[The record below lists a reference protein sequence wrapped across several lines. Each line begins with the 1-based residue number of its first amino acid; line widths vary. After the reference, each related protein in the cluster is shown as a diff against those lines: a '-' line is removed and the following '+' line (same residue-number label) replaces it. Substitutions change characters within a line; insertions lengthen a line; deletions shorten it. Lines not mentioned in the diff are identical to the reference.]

1 MSISD
6 IIAVSIAVS
15 DSAPKAPAFDTPLIV
30 AKAPYVGARLYTLDA
45 SGLASMVTDGFNT
58 YDRAYQMVTRMAG
71 QSGGAGQAYIFG
83 RTTQQTHVL
92 DLTVDVTKTRVGQ
105 ELSFDISYQGV
116 TSTIEVTI
124 VTNTV
129 DAILD
134 LVETAL
140 DASLAGLAGI
150 GVAPDDPTA
159 TKLTL
164 TADVAGDFIQID
176 LGGDPSFS
184 IEDVSTDGSLAAQ
197 LTAAAALVI
206 SGSLLGE
213 LFYGLLIDSYSET
226 EINLAAAFAL
236 ANSKIFLGL
245 SPDQEI
251 LESGQTDDVASDL
264 SGASNTRAA
273 VCFTR
278 NMSSDWAAGLLGL
291 QLGKTAGSSS
301 WAFQTV
307 AGADAD
313 VLSATHFAAA
323 RAKKA
328 LLYTT
333 DRGIAHTWDG
343 FAASGRYFDITHG
356 VDFLKADIETRVYQ
370 LLLNQEKVPFTAT
383 GLAQIEAQIRAA
395 LTASE
400 ASGLITPGWTVTM
413 PSLTGY
419 SSVDKAARILRTV
432 RFTAT
437 LQGAV
442 HSVTVAG
449 VLTI

>member
-1 MSISD
+1 MAISD
-6 IIAVSIAVS
+6 IISVSIAIA
-15 DSAPKAPAFDTPLIV
+15 DSAPKAPAFDTPLIM
-30 AKAPYVGARLYTLDA
+30 AKAPYVGAREYTLDS
-45 SGLASMVTDGFNT
+45 SGLVSMAADGFAT
-58 YDRAYQMVTRMAG
+58 YSRAYQLVQRMAG
-71 QSGGAGQAYIFG
+71 QTGGAGSAQIYSRVA
-83 RTTQQTHVL
+83 QQTHVL
-92 DLTVDVTKTRVGQ
+92 NLTVDIAKTRVGQ
-105 ELSFDISYQGV
+105 VLEFDISYQGV
-116 TSTIEVTI
+116 TSSISHTI

-134 LVETAL
+134 AIEILI
-140 DASLAGLAGI
+140 DASAAGLAGI
-150 GVAPDDPTA
+150 GVAPDNASA
-159 TKLTL
+159 TLLAL
-164 TADVAGDFIQID
+164 TADVAGDFILID

-184 IEDVSTDGSLAAQ
+184 LEDVSVAGTNFADE
-197 LTAAAALVI
+197 LTAAKA
-206 SGSLLGE
+206 LLGE
-213 LFYGLLIDSYSET
+213 SVYGLLIDGFSET
-226 EINLAAAFAL
+226 EINIAATFAE
-236 ANSKIFLGL
+236 ANAMVFLGQ

-251 LESGQTDDVASDL
+251 LESGQTDDIASDL
-264 SGASNTRAA
+264 AAFTRSA

-291 QLGKTAGSSS
+291 QLGKTAGSST
-301 WAFQTV
+301 WAFKTIS
-307 AGADAD
+307 GAEAD
-313 VLSATHFAAA
+313 VLSTTHFSAA
-323 RAKKA
+323 RAKRA

-333 DRGIAHTWDG
+333 ERGVAHTWDG

-383 GLAQIEAQIRAA
+383 GLAQVEGQVRAA
-395 LTASE
+395 LAAAE
-400 ASGLITPGWTVTM
+400 ASGLIIPGWTVTM

-432 RFTAT
+432 KFSAT

>member
-1 MSISD
+1 MPISD
-6 IIAVSIAVS
+6 IVSVSIS
-15 DSAPKAPAFDTPLIV
+15 IDDSAPKAPAFDTPLIM
-30 AKAPYVGARLYTLDA
+30 AKAPYVGAREYTLDS
-45 SGLASMVTDGFNT
+45 SGLVSMAADGFAT
-58 YDRAYQMVTRMAG
+58 YSRAYQLVQRMAG
-71 QSGGAGQAYIFG
+71 QSGGAGSAFVYS
-83 RTTQQTHVL
+83 RVAQQTHVL
-92 DLTVDVTKTRVGQ
+92 DLTVDVAKTRVGQ
-105 ELSFDISYQGV
+105 VLSFDISYQGV
-116 TSTIEVTI
+116 TSTITHTI
-124 VTNTV
+124 VTDTV

-134 LVETAL
+134 AVEAAI
-140 DASLAGLAGI
+140 DASAAGLAGI
-150 GVAPDDPTA
+150 GVAPDNATA

-164 TADVAGDFIQID
+164 TADVAGDFILID

-184 IEDVSTDGSLAAQ
+184 IEDVSVAGTDFAGELAA
-197 LTAAAALVI
+197 AKA
-206 SGSLLGE
+206 LLGE
-213 LFYGLLIDSYSET
+213 SVYGLLIDGFSET
-226 EINLAAAFAL
+226 EINIAATFAE
-236 ANSKIFLGL
+236 ANAMLFLGQ

-264 SGASNTRAA
+264 SGSSYHRSA

-291 QLGKTAGSSS
+291 QLGKVAGSST
-301 WAFQTV
+301 WAFKTIS
-307 AGADAD
+307 GAEAD
-313 VLSATHFAAA
+313 VLSTTHFNAA
-323 RAKKA
+323 RAKRA

-333 DRGIAHTWDG
+333 ERGVAHTWDG

-383 GLAQIEAQIRAA
+383 GLAQVEGQIRAA
-395 LTASE
+395 LAAAE
-400 ASGLITPGWTVTM
+400 ASGLVTSGWTVTM

-432 RFTAT
+432 KFSAT

>member
-1 MSISD
+1 MAISD
-6 IIAVSIAVS
+6 IVSVSIS
-15 DSAPKAPAFDTPLIV
+15 IDDSAPKAPAFDTPLIM
-30 AKAPYVGARLYTLDA
+30 AKAPYVGAREYTLDS
-45 SGLASMVTDGFNT
+45 SGLVSMAADGFAT
-58 YDRAYQMVTRMAG
+58 YSRAYQLVQRMAG
-71 QSGGAGQAYIFG
+71 QSGGAGSAFVYS
-83 RTTQQTHVL
+83 RVAQQTHVL
-92 DLTVDVTKTRVGQ
+92 DLTVDVAKTRVGQ
-105 ELSFDISYQGV
+105 VLSFDISYQGV
-116 TSTIEVTI
+116 TSTITHTI
-124 VTNTV
+124 VTDTV

-134 LVETAL
+134 AIEIAI
-140 DASLAGLAGI
+140 DASAAGLAGI
-150 GVAPDDPTA
+150 GVAPDNATA

-164 TADVAGDFIQID
+164 TADVAGDFILVD

-184 IEDVSTDGSLAAQ
+184 IEDVSVAGTNFADE
-197 LTAAAALVI
+197 LTAAKA
-206 SGSLLGE
+206 LLGE
-213 LFYGLLIDSYSET
+213 SVYGLLIDGFSET
-226 EINLAAAFAL
+226 EINLAATFAE
-236 ANSKIFLGL
+236 ANAMVFLGQ

-264 SGASNTRAA
+264 MGSSYNRSA

-291 QLGKTAGSSS
+291 QLGKIAGSST
-301 WAFQTV
+301 WAFKTIS
-307 AGADAD
+307 GAEAD
-313 VLSATHFAAA
+313 VLSTSHFNAA
-323 RAKKA
+323 RAKRA

-333 DRGIAHTWDG
+333 ERGVAHTWDG

-383 GLAQIEAQIRAA
+383 GLAQVEGQIRAA
-395 LTASE
+395 LAAAE
-400 ASGLITPGWTVTM
+400 ASGLVTSGWTVTM

-432 RFTAT
+432 KFSAT